1 MKCQSIND
9 ILKLELQSLVY
20 TKYMGVIMGKIIY
33 ITGGAR
39 SGKSLLAETM
49 SLDNYKTRTYL
60 ATAIAYDDEM
70 IDRIE
75 KHLIQR
81 GKNWETIEGYKNI
94 SNLLEGKI
102 QTDVVLLDCLT
113 NMVSNLLLENNV
125 DWDMVT
131 PSEVN
136 KMEDEILLEI
146 EGLLAC
152 IKSYKGDFIIVSNE
166 LGMGLVPP
174 YPLGRYFRDIS
185 GRINQRIASESHE
198 AYMVVSGLKVR
209 LK

>member
-1 MKCQSIND
+1 MKCQSISD
-9 ILKLELQSLVY
+9 ILKLGLRSLVY
-20 TKYMGVIMGKIIY
+20 ETHTGGAMGKIIY

-39 SGKSLLAETM
+39 SGKSTLAENIA
-49 SLDNYKTRTYL
+49 LNNYKTRTYL
-60 ATAIAYDDEM
+60 ATAIPYDDEM
-70 IDRIE
+70 VDRID
-75 KHLIQR
+75 KHLVQR
-81 GKNWETIEGYKNI
+81 GENWETIEGYKNI
-94 SNLLEGKI
+94 SKLLEDKMES
-102 QTDVVLLDCLT
+102 DVVLLDCLT
-113 NMVSNLLLENNV
+113 NMVSNLLLDNHV

-136 KMEDEILLEI
+136 EMEDKIILEI
-146 EGLLAC
+146 DNLLAC
-152 IKSYKGDFIIVSNE
+152 INSHRGDFIIVSNE

-198 AYMVVSGLKVR
+198 AYMVVSGLKIR

>member
-1 MKCQSIND
+1 
-9 ILKLELQSLVY
+9 
-20 TKYMGVIMGKIIY
+20 
-33 ITGGAR
+33 
-39 SGKSLLAETM
+39 
-49 SLDNYKTRTYL
+49 
-60 ATAIAYDDEM
+60 
-70 IDRIE
+70 
-75 KHLIQR
+75 
-81 GKNWETIEGYKNI
+81 
-94 SNLLEGKI
+94 
-102 QTDVVLLDCLT
+102 
-113 NMVSNLLLENNV
+113 
-125 DWDMVT
+125 MVT

-185 GRINQRIASESHE
+185 GRINQRIANESHE
-198 AYMVVSGLKVR
+198 AYMVVSGIKVR

>member
-1 MKCQSIND
+1 
-9 ILKLELQSLVY
+9 
-20 TKYMGVIMGKIIY
+20 MGKIIY

-39 SGKSLLAETM
+39 SGKSTLAENIA
-49 SLDNYKTRTYL
+49 LNNYKTRTYL
-60 ATAIAYDDEM
+60 ATAIPYDDEM
-70 IDRIE
+70 VDRID
-75 KHLIQR
+75 KHLTQR
-81 GKNWETIEGYKNI
+81 GKNWETIEGYKDI
-94 SNLLEGKI
+94 SKLLEDKMGS
-102 QTDVVLLDCLT
+102 DVVLLDCLT
-113 NMVSNLLLENNV
+113 NMVSNLLLDNHV

-136 KMEDEILLEI
+136 EMEDKIMLEI
-146 EGLLAC
+146 DNLLAC
-152 IKSYKGDFIIVSNE
+152 INSHRGDFIIVSNE

-185 GRINQRIASESHE
+185 GRINQRVAEESHE

>member
-39 SGKSLLAETM
+39 SGKSILAETM

-81 GKNWETIEGYKNI
+81 GENWETIEGYKNI
-94 SNLLEGKI
+94 SNLLEGKTK
-102 QTDVVLLDCLT
+102 TDVVLLDCLT

-146 EGLLAC
+146 EELLAC

-185 GRINQRIASESHE
+185 GRINQRVASESHE

>member
-1 MKCQSIND
+1 
-9 ILKLELQSLVY
+9 
-20 TKYMGVIMGKIIY
+20 MGKIIY

-60 ATAIAYDDEM
+60 ATAIAYDNEM

-81 GKNWETIEGYKNI
+81 GKNWKTIEGYKNI
-94 SNLLEGKI
+94 PNLLEGKI